1 MRITSPT
8 EKRIKAT
15 RISSKIQ
22 RGPVVIFV
30 GALIYFAAVMSRSS
44 IGAAA
49 IDAQQRFDVSAAL
62 LSSLAVA
69 QLFVYAAMQI
79 PVGILLDRFGSKK
92 LLIIGAIIMA
102 IGQAIVG
109 FSEQIAPAIVGRML
123 VGLGDAFIFISLVR
137 LVNGWYQGKRATRVQ
152 QLVTN
157 VGQMGQA
164 ASAIPFAWLLQS
176 MGWMPAFLSLGCLL
190 ALVGFGGWL
199 IISNDRPSETT
210 VVRASSLAQALKN
223 LGSNLKLPGV
233 WLSFWTHFSVQSASS
248 LFLLLWGM
256 PFLVSAQ
263 GLSRGEA
270 SVMLA
275 SIVVFGFIA
284 GPAVSSFCVRWPERR
299 HQLVLAVMLAIAATL
314 SGILIQP
321 HAAPTWLLWCWIIVL
336 GVSSPTSMI
345 AFDFSRSFVS
355 KKSLGA
361 VNGFVNVGGFTA
373 TFVMMFLAGIV
384 LDWVRR
390 TNHSSEVF
398 TFEGFRVAL
407 WVELATLLIGG
418 ALIFSSYKK
427 VNGLSSVAM
436 LKE

>member
-1 MRITSPT
+1 
-8 EKRIKAT
+8 
-15 RISSKIQ
+15 
-22 RGPVVIFV
+22 
-30 GALIYFAAVMSRSS
+30 MSRSS

-102 IGQAIVG
+102 IGQSIVG

-137 LVNGWYQGKRATRVQ
+137 LVNGWYLGKRATRVQ

-321 HAAPTWLLWCWIIVL
+321 HAAPTWMLWCWIIVL

-373 TFVMMFLAGIV
+373 TFVMMLLAGIV

-418 ALIFSSYKK
+418 ALIFSSHKK

>member
-1 MRITSPT
+1 
-8 EKRIKAT
+8 
-15 RISSKIQ
+15 
-22 RGPVVIFV
+22 
-30 GALIYFAAVMSRSS
+30 MSRSS

-49 IDAQQRFDVSAAL
+49 IDAQQKFDVSAAL

-69 QLFVYAAMQI
+69 QLVVYAAMQI
-79 PVGILLDRFGSKK
+79 PVGILLDRFGSKR
-92 LLIIGAIIMA
+92 LLIIGAVIMA

-109 FSEQIAPAIVGRML
+109 FSVQISPAIFGRVL

-164 ASAIPFAWLLQS
+164 ASAIPFAWLLHLS
-176 MGWMPAFLSLGCLL
+176 GWMPAFLSLAALL
-190 ALVGFGGWL
+190 ALVGLAGWL
-199 IISNDRPSETT
+199 IISNDRPSETK
-210 VVRASSLAQALKN
+210 VVRASSLSQAVKN

-270 SVMLA
+270 SAMLA

-299 HQLVLAVMLAIAATL
+299 HQLVLAVMLALAVTL

-321 HAAPTWLLWCWIIVL
+321 QAAPNWMLWCWIIAL

-373 TFVMMFLAGIV
+373 TFVMMFVAGIV
-384 LDWVRR
+384 LDWVRLM
-390 TNHSSEVF
+390 NHSREVF

-407 WVELATLLIGG
+407 WVELATLLVG
-418 ALIFSSYKK
+418 AVL
-427 VNGLSSVAM
+427 VLSSHRKANILSVSVTS
-436 LKE
+436 KE

>member
-1 MRITSPT
+1 
-8 EKRIKAT
+8 
-15 RISSKIQ
+15 
-22 RGPVVIFV
+22 
-30 GALIYFAAVMSRSS
+30 
-44 IGAAA
+44 
-49 IDAQQRFDVSAAL
+49 
-62 LSSLAVA
+62 
-69 QLFVYAAMQI
+69 
-79 PVGILLDRFGSKK
+79 
-92 LLIIGAIIMA
+92 MA

-321 HAAPTWLLWCWIIVL
+321 QAAPTWLLWCWIIVL

-418 ALIFSSYKK
+418 ALIFSSHKK
-427 VNGLSSVAM
+427 VNGLSSAAM

>member
-1 MRITSPT
+1 
-8 EKRIKAT
+8 
-15 RISSKIQ
+15 
-22 RGPVVIFV
+22 
-30 GALIYFAAVMSRSS
+30 MSRSS

-210 VVRASSLAQALKN
+210 VVRPSSLAQALKN

-321 HAAPTWLLWCWIIVL
+321 HAAPTWMLWCWIIVL

-373 TFVMMFLAGIV
+373 TFVMMLLAGIV

>member
-1 MRITSPT
+1 
-8 EKRIKAT
+8 
-15 RISSKIQ
+15 
-22 RGPVVIFV
+22 
-30 GALIYFAAVMSRSS
+30 MSRSS

-373 TFVMMFLAGIV
+373 TFVMMLLAGIV

>member
-1 MRITSPT
+1 
-8 EKRIKAT
+8 
-15 RISSKIQ
+15 
-22 RGPVVIFV
+22 
-30 GALIYFAAVMSRSS
+30 MSRSS

-210 VVRASSLAQALKN
+210 LVRASSLAQALKN

-321 HAAPTWLLWCWIIVL
+321 HAAPTWMLWCWIIVL

-373 TFVMMFLAGIV
+373 TFVMMLLAGIV

-418 ALIFSSYKK
+418 ALIFSSHKK

>member
-1 MRITSPT
+1 
-8 EKRIKAT
+8 
-15 RISSKIQ
+15 
-22 RGPVVIFV
+22 
-30 GALIYFAAVMSRSS
+30 MSRSS

-256 PFLVSAQ
+256 PFLVAAQ

-321 HAAPTWLLWCWIIVL
+321 HAAPTWMLWCWIIVL

-373 TFVMMFLAGIV
+373 TFVMMLLAGIV

>member
-1 MRITSPT
+1 
-8 EKRIKAT
+8 
-15 RISSKIQ
+15 
-22 RGPVVIFV
+22 
-30 GALIYFAAVMSRSS
+30 MSRSS

-321 HAAPTWLLWCWIIVL
+321 HAAPTWMLWCWIIVL

-373 TFVMMFLAGIV
+373 TFVMMLLAGIV